1 MGRERRGREG
11 TEKEEKKEKRK
22 KRGKLKVQN
31 WTINKL
37 KKKRFIELN
46 GIEWNSPP
54 KTSYGECLTFSIHML
69 KS

>member
-37 KKKRFIELN
+37 RHLLNDTFNSRKKTKWKL
-46 GIEWNSPP
+46 
-54 KTSYGECLTFSIHML
+54 
-69 KS
+69 